1 MAQNNSGRI
10 VFAAILA
17 IFVYGVVAAMLGV
30 LLASFK
36 LTPEESGNIALAQAI
51 GMIIASLSAGPIIDK
66 QGKKIALVSALALIA
81 GSLFMLPSTASYNE
95 RMGWVFVLGL
105 GGGILVTAANALAG
119 DVNEERR
126 SSTLNF
132 LNLFFGLGGM
142 ATPLIAANLV
152 NNDAQMLCWLAA
164 GLAAVTFVVHLT
176 TPMPAPKGA
185 GSPMFEGAGEMLG
198 RPALWL
204 LAAFLFLYVAAEI
217 GVWNWLA
224 KYLISR
230 GMSENQAQNIVGSGF
245 AFGILVG
252 RVVVSRILIKIAAPT
267 VTLVSAA
274 LMLVTTYLMLNTS
287 DPTIAW
293 IAVFAAGIAM
303 APVFPT
309 TLGMVGDAFPKSTAT
324 AMGIVITF
332 GWVGLAVSSQIIG
345 ALGADDPAKLGTA
358 LLVLPAVSGLM
369 VVINLALRPMLK
381 KA

>member
-17 IFVYGVVAAMLGV
+17 IFVYGVIAAMLGV
-30 LLASFK
+30 LLASFN

-66 QGKKIALVSALALIA
+66 QGKKIALVAALGLIA
-81 GSLFMLPSTASYNE
+81 VSLFMLPGTSSYNE
-95 RMGWVFVLGL
+95 RAAWVFVLGL

-126 SSTLNF
+126 SATLNF

-142 ATPLIAANLV
+142 ATPLIAANVV

-176 TPMPAPKGA
+176 TPMPAAKGA
-185 GSPMFEGAGEMLG
+185 GAPMFEGAGAMLG

-230 GMSENQAQNIVGSGF
+230 GMSDNQAQNIVGSGF

-252 RVVVSRILIKIAAPT
+252 RVVVSRILIKVPPLI
-267 VTLVSAA
+267 VMRISAA
-274 LMLVTTYLMLNTS
+274 AMVVTSYMALETS
-287 DPTIAW
+287 DPTWAW
-293 IAVFAAGIAM
+293 IAVFAAGLAM

-309 TLGMVGDAFPKSTAT
+309 TLGVVGDAFPKSTAT

-332 GWVGLAVSSQIIG
+332 GWVGLAVSSRIIG
-345 ALGADDPAKLGTA
+345 ALGGDDPAKLGTA
-358 LLVLPAVSGLM
+358 LKLLPAVSSLM
-369 VVINLALRPMLK
+369 VIISVALQQILK
-381 KA
+381 KK

>member
-17 IFVYGVVAAMLGV
+17 IFVYGVIAAMLGV

-36 LTPEESGNIALAQAI
+36 LTPEESGNVALAQAV

-66 QGKKIALVSALALIA
+66 QGKKIALVAALGLIA
-81 GSLFMLPSTASYNE
+81 VSLFMLPGTASYSE
-95 RMGWVFVLGL
+95 RLGWVFVLGL

-152 NNDAQMLCWLAA
+152 NNDARMLCWLAA

-185 GSPMFEGAGEMLG
+185 GAPMFEGAGTMLG

-204 LAAFLFLYVAAEI
+204 LAAFLFLYVAAEV

-224 KYLISR
+224 KFLISR
-230 GMSENQAQNIVGSGF
+230 GMSEGQAQNIVGSGF

-252 RVVVSRILIKIAAPT
+252 RVVVSRILIKISAPT
-267 VTLVSAA
+267 VTLASAA
-274 LMLVTTYLMLNTS
+274 LMLVTTYLMLNTT
-287 DPTIAW
+287 DATLAW
-293 IAVFAAGIAM
+293 VAVFAGGIAM

-345 ALGADDPAKLGTA
+345 ALGGDDPSKLGT
-358 LLVLPAVSGLM
+358 G
-369 VVINLALRPMLK
+369 
-381 KA
+381 